1 MEFNDSDQTKQFTNF
16 RWHAPAKVIKWDVQE
31 DNGKI
36 FFSAI
41 HDGYLKRYDIVHERN
56 VSTDK
61 DLNWIRV
68 IDVIKGKGKGQAKI
82 YWHFSPEL
90 EIKKMAENNIIVY
103 KDNSDIIKI
112 CLSSKNMFKS
122 RIIKTPYSPMYGV
135 KREQPTLVIEFE
147 KKDIEIVQMISHFEE
162 I

>member
-1 MEFNDSDQTKQFTNF
+1 MLKNYSFHK
-16 RWHAPAKVIKWDVQE
+16 RKVSID
-31 DNGKI
+31 
-36 FFSAI
+36 
-41 HDGYLKRYDIVHERN
+41 RN
-56 VSTDK
+56 
-61 DLNWIRV
+61 LNWIQV
-68 IDVIKGKGKGQAKI
+68 IDIVKGEGKGQAKI

-103 KDNSDIIKI
+103 KDNSDVVKI

-135 KREQPTLVIEFE
+135 KREQLTLVIEFE
-147 KKDIEIVQMISHFEE
+147 KKDSDIIQMISHFEQ